1 MITPKKAESIIEYAI
16 DYAQGK
22 AQGIEVTISSSDIST
37 SRFANN
43 CMTQNQSPDR
53 SEVSIRLLK
62 NGRQVRMTSDDLSA
76 SAMDKLIDDALLA
89 AKHLEKDPNLLPLPA
104 PPKHGYVH
112 LKRFDKD
119 TAELDAAARAK
130 AVSKIIKL
138 ASVSNL
144 SSAGIISSGAHLHAI
159 GNSKGLL
166 AVHKQTYAGC
176 SVTMDRGGSTGWAKA
191 EELSFSDLDYHEL
204 AARAAKT
211 ALANRDPVEI
221 PPGKYN
227 VILEPAAFL
236 DLIGYLSF
244 DFSATSHLDK
254 LSCFVGKLGKKV
266 FGENISISDDF
277 SHPGQSGASFDGE
290 GLPRHSLTLVENG
303 ILKNIVAGRR
313 SAAKMGIKATGHGL
327 PEPNA
332 EGEVPVNLVFSGGN
346 KSVEEM
352 IAGQERAVLLT
363 RVWYIREVDPALKI
377 VTGMTRDGCFL
388 IEDGKIVSALKNL
401 RFNQSLIELLNNVI
415 DMGPASRCSGGEEGG
430 GAAVVPAV
438 LVKDFNFSSIT
449 TF

>member
-1 MITPKKAESIIEYAI
+1 MITAKKAESIIEYAI

-22 AQGIEVTISSSDIST
+22 AQGVELTISSSDVST

-53 SEVSIRLLK
+53 TEVSIRLLK
-62 NGRQVRMTSDDLSA
+62 NGRQVRMSSDDLSPA
-76 SAMDKLIDDALLA
+76 AIDKLIDDALLA
-89 AKHLEKDPNLLPLPA
+89 TKHLEKDPNLLPLHA
-104 PPKHGYVH
+104 PPRNGYPN
-112 LKRFDKD
+112 LKRYDKE
-119 TAELDAAARAK
+119 TAELDASARAK

-138 ASVSNL
+138 AASNNL
-144 SSAGIISSGAHLHAI
+144 SAAGTISSGAHLLAI

-166 AVHKQTYAGC
+166 AVHKQTQAGC
-176 SVTMDRGGSTGWAKA
+176 SVTMDKNGSTGWAKA
-191 EELSFSDLDYHEL
+191 EELSFDELDFAGL
-204 AARAAKT
+204 AERAAKT
-211 ALANRDPVEI
+211 ALANRDPAEI
-221 PPGKYN
+221 SPGKYN

-254 LSCFVGKLGKKV
+254 LSCFVGKIGKKV
-266 FGENISISDDF
+266 FGENISITDDVG
-277 SHPGQSGASFDGE
+277 HPLQGGAPFDGE
-290 GLPRHSLTLVENG
+290 GLPRHSVTLVENG
-303 ILKNIVAGRR
+303 VLKNVVAGRR

-332 EGEVPVNLVFSGGN
+332 EGEVPVNLVFSGG
-346 KSVEEM
+346 SSSMEDM

-363 RVWYIREVDPALKI
+363 RVWYIREVDPASKI

-388 IEDGKIVSALKNL
+388 VENGKRVSALKNL
-401 RFNQSLIELLNNVI
+401 RFNQSLIELLNNVL
-415 DMGPASRCSGGEEGG
+415 DMGPSGRCAGGEEAGPS
-430 GAAVVPAV
+430 VVPAV

>member
-1 MITPKKAESIIEYAI
+1 MITAKKAESIIEYAI

-22 AQGIEVTISSSDIST
+22 AQGIEVSISSTDVST

-53 SEVSIRLLK
+53 TEISIRLLK
-62 NGRQVRMTSDDLSA
+62 NGRQLRMSSDDLSA
-76 SAMDKLIDDALLA
+76 AAIAKLVDDALLA
-89 AKHLEKDPNLLPLPA
+89 TKHLEKDPELLPLHA

-112 LKRFDKD
+112 LKRFDKE

-138 ASVSNL
+138 ATRNNL
-144 SSAGIISSGAHLHAI
+144 SAAGTISSGAHLLAI

-166 AVHKQTYAGC
+166 AVHKQSQAAC
-176 SVTMDRGGSTGWAKA
+176 SVTMDRSGSTGWAKA
-191 EELSFSDLDYHEL
+191 EELSFADLDFSGL
-204 AARAAKT
+204 AERAAKT
-211 ALANRDPVEI
+211 ALANRDPSEI
-221 PPGKYN
+221 APGKYN

-236 DLIGYLSF
+236 DLIAYLSF

-254 LSCFVGKLGKKV
+254 LSCFVGKLGQRV
-266 FGENISISDDF
+266 FGDNISITDDVT
-277 SHPGQSGASFDGE
+277 HPMQGGAPFDGE
-290 GLPRHSLTLVENG
+290 GLPRHAVTLVENG
-303 ILKNIVAGRR
+303 VLKNVVAGRR
-313 SAAKMGIKATGHGL
+313 SAEKLGIKPTGHGL

-332 EGEVPVNLVFSGGN
+332 EGEVPVNLVFSGGD
-346 KSVEEM
+346 SSLEEM

-363 RVWYIREVDPALKI
+363 RVWYIREVDPTLKI

-388 IEDGKIVSALKNL
+388 VEDGKIVSALKNL

-415 DMGPASRCSGGEEGG
+415 DMAPSGRCSGGEEAGPS
-430 GAAVVPAV
+430 VVPAV
-438 LVKDFNFSSIT
+438 LVKDFNFSSGT